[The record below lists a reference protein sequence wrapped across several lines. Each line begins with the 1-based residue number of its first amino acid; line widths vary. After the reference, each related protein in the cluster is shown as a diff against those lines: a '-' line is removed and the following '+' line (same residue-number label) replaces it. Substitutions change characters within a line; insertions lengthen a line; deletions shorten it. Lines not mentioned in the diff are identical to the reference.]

1 MTASRIRR
9 LGLLCLFA
17 LSLPLLSGCG
27 AFGTDY
33 ARLEQ
38 LRVAQTLG
46 VDDADSGLRLSLATA
61 AGDRSGSDAVCLS
74 ADGPTFS
81 AALER
86 AQTRSTEETLFCGHI
101 RQLVVGEHVALAP
114 LLRTVGRSADLRL
127 DTPLWLLRDSSAEML
142 LSGAGSGT
150 RGITE
155 ILSAA
160 QTQLDRSGGRGAF
173 TAGRVLQ
180 DLQQH
185 GSALA
190 CVLTYTEAS
199 ERAESAADARG
210 SGSPARTAALAG
222 FAVIQD
228 DAVRT
233 YLKAEELL
241 GISLLRNRMGVQS
254 LTLRDRN
261 GLNAALEIRQGSTRI
276 RPVWSETGA
285 LQGLDISATVKAVLL
300 EGGGEDIKD
309 AYIDDLTAR
318 LESAV
323 AEQLRGLLRRC
334 KLYRAD
340 FLGLGDRVE
349 AASPLAFRHLE
360 QPFAELLPELEIS
373 LSVQG
378 AIQHEYDME

>member
-1 MTASRIRR
+1 MIPTRIWR

-17 LSLPLLSGCG
+17 LSLPLLSGCS

-38 LRVAQTLG
+38 FRVAQTLG
-46 VDDADSGLRLSLATA
+46 VDDADNGLRLSLATA

-74 ADGPTFS
+74 ADGPTLS

-101 RQLVVGEHVALAP
+101 RQLVVGEHVALSP

-127 DTPLWLLRDSSAEML
+127 DTPLWLLRDSTAEML

-155 ILSAA
+155 ILSAV
-160 QTQLDRSGGRGAF
+160 QTQLDQISGSGAF

-210 SGSPARTAALAG
+210 GSPARTAALAG

-228 DAVRT
+228 ETVRT

-261 GLNAALEIRQGSTRI
+261 GSNAALEIRQGSTRL
-276 RPVWSETGA
+276 RPVWTEAGA

-300 EGGGEDIKD
+300 EGGGEGVKD

-334 KLYRAD
+334 KLYQAD

-349 AASPLAFRHLE
+349 AASPLAFRRLE
-360 QPFAELLPELEIS
+360 KPFAELLRELEIS

-378 AIQHEYDME
+378 SIQHEYDME